1 MFRFTIRD
9 LLWMTVVVALA
20 MGWVVNYHQ
29 LAVSRTQRDDARNK
43 LVKVQT
49 VLSHQNVALYFD
61 DDGALTVVM
70 DASE

>member
-1 MFRFTIRD
+1 
-9 LLWMTVVVALA
+9 
-20 MGWVVNYHQ
+20 
-29 LAVSRTQRDDARNK
+29 VSRTERDDARNK

-49 VLSHQNVALYFD
+49 VLSHQNIALYFD